1 MTKNK
6 VTAITSEKVGMSTDH
21 SNSVSTEADR
31 LNGKNVESP
40 TTKLL
45 CGRRSRSN
53 SMDASRTTRSTNK
66 VGNGYFDKI
75 FNDKGYKISNSFEN
89 VCIPYSFELNS
100 QTKWRPAF
108 LIM

>member
-66 VGNGYFDKI
+66 VGNGCFDRI
-75 FNDKGYKISNSFEN
+75 FNDNGIIRFRIILKMYVFHIHLNKL
-89 VCIPYSFELNS
+89 YS
-100 QTKWRPAF
+100 Q
-108 LIM
+108 

>member
-66 VGNGYFDKI
+66 VGNECFDI
-75 FNDKGYKISNSFEN
+75 I
-89 VCIPYSFELNS
+89 LNYMGI
-100 QTKWRPAF
+100 
-108 LIM
+108 L

>member
-31 LNGKNVESP
+31 LNGKNAESP

-66 VGNGYFDKI
+66 VGNGYFDRI
-75 FNDKGYKISNSFEN
+75 FNDKGRIIRFQIVLKMYVFHIH
-89 VCIPYSFELNS
+89 LN
-100 QTKWRPAF
+100 
-108 LIM
+108 

>member
-66 VGNGYFDKI
+66 VGNGCFDRI
-75 FNDKGYKISNSFEN
+75 FNDKGMIKISNNLEN
-89 VCIPYSFELNS
+89 VCIS
-100 QTKWRPAF
+100 
-108 LIM
+108 